1 MASITTELTTIAES
15 VYGRQIRG
23 AIHDAIQKV
32 NNELTSTTSS
42 ESSLSDTLESEVTRL
57 EGAISD
63 AKTEVEGD
71 LADVRT
77 ELLGDISAE
86 GTRLE
91 GVISGVETD
100 LSADIT
106 AASGTATAAQTEVE
120 AIRTRADGVTETSA
134 ANAVKTQFQQARAAE
149 KAVYQEIVDTSL
161 WSPAYYR
168 ATNGTRGTSTVM
180 LANYADTYLPE
191 SWGLLTADP
200 TDTQNIG
207 FRLMGYDSTG
217 AFVGVY
223 DPTTGGFESS
233 LARSRQPVRVNL
245 DEIRAAFPG
254 YKFKI
259 CATGNSSDFTMT
271 AAAYGDHLHIFDKV
285 AAAQHPKAIDWGW
298 TVGTIDNSGV
308 VADSNSVQR
317 SEYIPVGAG
326 TKLYMNAAHN
336 AMKVMAYDKNW
347 AFVSAAS
354 MILPSSTTSGA
365 TEWMNRFTVRHDGYI
380 RVLLRPASGNIS
392 NVDTLGALLSCVDY
406 VEPAFKLTE
415 KLRQYD
421 WVPAALVSGVP
432 TEVFPNTTFP
442 DAQTVVALSTR
453 SIHYS
458 DNAICIKCDPAY
470 YHITVAYFSA
480 QGTLL
485 RQTGTSTAGMTCIP
499 KGMYYR
505 LSINA
510 VPVATVTAALVE
522 AYDIF
527 DLNSTLWYGSTSSV
541 GTVAIFQRSNTLIT
555 PDIMYSG
562 RGLTVRCS
570 DSQYT
575 VAWTWYDSA
584 DPYSG
589 LKRAVD
595 SSGASVVYI
604 PAQSFF
610 RLIVLWSGSGVVS
623 VEDAEAQLVWEWA
636 EDVDPGIAAAG
647 SAFATAVDPGDV
659 PSYYTS
665 HMATKAAAINNLRT
679 GSRVQFAFVTD
690 YHINAYTDKGGQTGN
705 SGKLLRYLAK
715 HTAVDMCVDG
725 GDVANGEGDWAC
737 EPPYI
742 AQFGALE
749 RNGAAALRVPGMVT
763 YFVAGN
769 HEGGISGG
777 VQYAQLITAGEA
789 YTASGLSALRGHV
802 AVDQRCPLQYFWDD
816 KAHNIRYIVC
826 GIGLSSNVGG
836 ESDRQAFQFLAA
848 ALRTA
853 PANCGI
859 VIFNHIILKHPYTTP
874 EDRTVLLTNLA
885 DAYNARSANYT
896 VEGDIGTNHVAYAD
910 TLSDFSGC
918 TGTVLAI
925 IGGHSHFDYSY
936 STTGG
941 IPVIVTTTDCAGG
954 AFALNNGTASSSPR
968 TTGTTEE
975 QAIDVFTIES
985 STGKIWATRIGAV
998 VNDPAFTAGVGQRT
1012 WNV

>member
-1 MASITTELTTIAES
+1 MASISTELTTIAEA
-15 VYGRQIRG
+15 VYGRQIRS

-32 NNELTSTTSS
+32 NTELTTTTAAQSSTA
-42 ESSLSDTLESEVTRL
+42 SSLSSEVTRL
-57 EGAISD
+57 EGVMASD
-63 AKTEVEGD
+63 KTELEGD
-71 LADVRT
+71 IASAKR
-77 ELLGDISAE
+77 ELEGDISTE

-91 GVISGVETD
+91 GVIASNKLELEG
-100 LSADIT
+100 DIGT
-106 AASGTATAAQTEVE
+106 VSTTATAVQTEVV

-134 ANAVKTQFQQARAAE
+134 ANAVKAQFQQARAAE

-161 WSPAYYR
+161 WFPAYYR
-168 ATNGTRGTSTVM
+168 ATNGTRGTSSVM
-180 LANYADTYLPE
+180 LANYADTFLPE

-200 TDTQNIG
+200 TDTQSIG

-217 AFVGVY
+217 AFAGVY

-254 YKFKI
+254 YKFKV
-259 CATGNSSDFTMT
+259 CATGNTSDFTMT

-285 AAAQHPKAIDWGW
+285 ACSQHPKVIDWGW
-298 TVGTIDNSGV
+298 TVGTINDSGV

-326 TKLYMNAAHN
+326 TKLFMNAAHN
-336 AMKVMAYDKNW
+336 AMKVMAYGKDW
-347 AFVSAAS
+347 AFVPAAS
-354 MILPSSTTSGA
+354 MLLPSSTTSGA

-392 NVDTLGALLSCVDY
+392 NTATLGALLSCVDY

-421 WVPAALVSGVP
+421 WVPAALVDGVP
-432 TEVFPNTTFP
+432 TEVFPNTTFSE
-442 DAQTVVALSTR
+442 AQTVVALSTR

-458 DNAICIKCDPAY
+458 DHAICIKTDPSA

-485 RQTGTSTAGMTCIP
+485 RQIGSGTAGMTCIP

-505 LSINA
+505 LSINT

-527 DLNSTLWYGSTSSV
+527 DLNSAMWYGTTSGV
-541 GTVAIFQRSNTLIT
+541 GTVAIFQRSDELIT
-555 PDIMYSG
+555 PDILYSG
-562 RGLTVRCS
+562 HGLTVRCS
-570 DSQYT
+570 DAAYT
-575 VAWTWYDSA
+575 LKWTRYDSA

-589 LKRAVD
+589 LMSAV
-595 SSGASVVYI
+595 GYASAAYI
-604 PAQSFF
+604 TPETYY
-610 RLIVLWSGSGVVS
+610 RLCVKCSNSGVVS
-623 VEDAEAQLVWEWA
+623 PEAALAQLVWERA

-665 HMATKAAAINNLRT
+665 HMESKAAAINALRT
-679 GSRVQFAFVTD
+679 NARVQFAFVTD
-690 YHINAYTDKGGQTGN
+690 YHANAYANKGGQTGN

-725 GDVANGEGDWAC
+725 GDIANGESGWAC
-737 EPPYI
+737 SAPYI

-763 YFVAGN
+763 YFVSGN

-777 VQYAQLITAGEA
+777 VQYNQLMPMEEV

-802 AVDQRCPLQYFWDD
+802 YVDQECPLQYYWDD
-816 KAHNIRYIVC
+816 RIHNVRYIV
-826 GIGLSSNVGG
+826 GALGLRNLVTTQSD
-836 ESDRQAFQFLAA
+836 ESAFRFLAA

-859 VIFNHIILKHPYTTP
+859 VIFNHEILRTDNAETPYSLTTYL
-874 EDRTVLLTNLA
+874 EGLA
-885 DAYNARSANYT
+885 DAYNARESSYT
-896 VEGDIGTNHVAYAD
+896 VHTFTS

-954 AFALNNGTASSSPR
+954 AFTLDNGSASSDPR
-968 TTGTTEE
+968 TTGTIEE
-975 QAIDVFTIES
+975 QAIDVFTIEP
-985 STGKIWATRIGAV
+985 STGKIWATRIGAS
-998 VNDPAFTAGVGQRT
+998 VNDPAFPAAGAGQRVEQRT